1 MDIFITILIVL
12 LSIALVFVVLVQK
25 SKGGGLASGFAS
37 SNSIMGAPKT
47 TDFLE
52 KATWYLAGSLAVI
65 CIVASAFFS
74 SSSITPDASL
84 DRAIEQQNSQSA
96 TPAVGLPSFG
106 GESTEQPAEAP
117 ATSNTASSDSTAQ

>member
-1 MDIFITILIVL
+1 MYIFITILIVL

-52 KATWYLAGSLAVI
+52 KATWYLAGSLAIV
-65 CIVASAFFS
+65 CVASALFFTN
-74 SSSITPDASL
+74 SSISPDASL

-96 TPAVGLPSFG
+96 TPAVGLPNFG
-106 GESTEQPAEAP
+106 GESNEQPAQTP
-117 ATSNTASSDSTAQ
+117 ATEATASGDSIAQ

>member
-1 MDIFITILIVL
+1 M
-12 LSIALVFVVLVQK
+12 FVVLVQK

-52 KATWYLAGSLAVI
+52 KATWYLAGGLAII
-65 CIVASAFFS
+65 CIIASAFFS

-84 DRAIEQQNSQSA
+84 DRAIEQQNSQSN
-96 TPAVGLPSFG
+96 TPTVGLPNFG
-106 GESTEQPAEAP
+106 GESTEQATEAP
-117 ATSNTASSDSTAQ
+117 AENATTSTDSTAQ